1 MENVVVYSRVSTNDQ
16 NWENQIYFLQKIVEQ
31 NGWNLVD
38 TYVDIGISGS
48 KGRENRKEFDRLNK
62 DMIRRKFTKIL
73 VWDVSRLGRSLRH
86 LVEFLNDLN
95 SVNCNLYIHQS
106 GLDTST
112 PSGKMMF
119 QMIGVFSEFEREM
132 ISERVK
138 IGLERVKS
146 KGKKLGRPKKVDL
159 AMTDEMNKLKDI
171 GWSYGKISSHLGV
184 SKMTV
189 SRTIKHNQLS
199 ASPCSN

>member
-31 NGWNLVD
+31 NAWNL
-38 TYVDIGISGS
+38 VDIGISGS
-48 KGRENRKEFDRLNK
+48 KGRESRKEFDRLNK
-62 DMIRRKFTKIL
+62 DMIRRKLTKIL

-106 GLDTST
+106 GLDTYT
-112 PSGKMMF
+112 PSVKMMF
-119 QMIGVFSEFEREM
+119 KMIGVFSEFEREM

-138 IGLERVKS
+138 LGLERVKS
-146 KGKKLGRPKKVDL
+146 KGQKLGRPKKVDL
-159 AMTDEMNKLKDI
+159 AMTDELNKLKDI
-171 GWSYGKISSHLGV
+171 GWSYGKISSYLGV

-189 SRTIKHNQLS
+189 CRTIKHNQLS
-199 ASPCSN
+199 VSSYSN

>member
-16 NWENQIYFLQKIVEQ
+16 NWENQIYFLQKIVDQ

-189 SRTIKHNQLS
+189 
-199 ASPCSN
+199 